1 MSDDAH
7 SADHSGA
14 YRNVLISLLIA
25 TVITVYFGVKVH
37 FESHAMNIVIGII
50 IAVVKA
56 SLVVAI
62 FMHMKYE
69 KRWWLGLVLF
79 PILLVMIIIF
89 SNFDTRRSMR
99 TSRIPSAASRPR
111 RKSRSNT
118 WGRRRTGAART
129 DGRSGGS
136 RPPPAV
142 LSSTI
147 PSNGQGL
154 GGGRWRNGGMG

>member
-89 SNFDTRRSMR
+89 SNFADTALNADQSDPISSFTTRSEEP
-99 TSRIPSAASRPR
+99 TS
-111 RKSRSNT
+111 
-118 WGRRRTGAART
+118 
-129 DGRSGGS
+129 
-136 RPPPAV
+136 
-142 LSSTI
+142 
-147 PSNGQGL
+147 
-154 GGGRWRNGGMG
+154 